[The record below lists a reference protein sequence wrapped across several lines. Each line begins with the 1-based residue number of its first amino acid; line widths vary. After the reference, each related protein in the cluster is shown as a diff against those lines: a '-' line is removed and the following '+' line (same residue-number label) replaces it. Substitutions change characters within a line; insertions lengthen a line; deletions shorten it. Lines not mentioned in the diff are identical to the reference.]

1 MSKSKTRLGLIGLC
15 VTAAMAM
22 MAFAASGAQAAAW
35 MVGGSTLNSGS
46 LSVEVVATLEEEATL
61 LSQAAG
67 SSIAISCATLKAEE
81 VVLLGGGVA
90 HGKLVF
96 TKCKTAL
103 KGSPAAAC
111 NPKEPIV
118 AKGLLL
124 VVKHNGATYVLAE
137 PESGK
142 PFTTLT
148 LGTEEECAIGEE
160 FAVTGQLWIVDCEGD
175 PETELLT
182 HLIQEGEE
190 AAAALGGLFFGVNK
204 ATIDGSAI
212 VEVFDGGMEAS
223 TASWVVDGTT
233 VTSNLPVDVVATLEE
248 EATPLSKAAGSSVA
262 ISCASLKAEEEV
274 LLGTGVAHGKVIFTK
289 CKTALNGSLA
299 AACTPKEP
307 IVAKGLRLVVKHEGK
322 TSVLAEP
329 ESGKKFTTLTLGTG

>member
-22 MAFAASGAQAAAW
+22 MAFAASGAQAASW
-35 MVGGSTLNSGS
+35 MVGGTTVTSNLP
-46 LSVEVVATLEEEATL
+46 VDVVATLEEEATL
-61 LSQAAG
+61 LSKAAG
-67 SSIAISCATLKAEE
+67 SSVAISCASLKAEE
-81 VVLLGGGVA
+81 EVLLGAGVA
-90 HGKLVF
+90 HGKVIF

-103 KGSPAAAC
+103 NGSPAAAC
-111 NPKEPIV
+111 TPKEPIV

-160 FAVTGQLWIVDCEGD
+160 FDVTGQLWIEDCEGD

-190 AAAALGGLFFGVNK
+190 AAAALGGLFFGTHP

-212 VEVFDGGMEAS
+212 VEVFDGGM
-223 TASWVVDGTT
+223 
-233 VTSNLPVDVVATLEE
+233 
-248 EATPLSKAAGSSVA
+248 
-262 ISCASLKAEEEV
+262 
-274 LLGTGVAHGKVIFTK
+274 
-289 CKTALNGSLA
+289 KTF
-299 AACTPKEP
+299 
-307 IVAKGLRLVVKHEGK
+307 
-322 TSVLAEP
+322 SVL
-329 ESGKKFTTLTLGTG
+329 G